1 MASLHGTWPGIFAQV
16 HGKGLRFD
24 SLHLHVDQWMLH
36 ATLPQLDDTKDTKDV
51 WINSIENNGGRMDR
65 LSQRSIVYSW
75 SVWLPWLNV
84 LYITLNCI
92 ILYLILCYI
101 ILYYIILYSI
111 ISYYIILYYIILD
124 HIILYIIVYYIILYY
139 IILYYIVLYYT
150 MLYYIIYYVYMVT
163 PGVEIARLS
172 WFFLILSP
180 SRLNPFWFPW

>member
-101 ILYYIILYSI
+101 VLYH
-111 ISYYIILYYIILD
+111 IILYYTIF
-124 HIILYIIVYYIILYY
+124 YYIILYY
-139 IILYYIVLYYT
+139 IILYYIRS
-150 MLYYIIYYVYMVT
+150 YYIIYYSILYHIILYHIISYYITLYYIILCYIILYIMYIWSPPVWKSLVCHD
-163 PGVEIARLS
+163 S
-172 WFFLILSP
+172 FSFFLQVD
-180 SRLNPFWFPW
+180 